1 MNKITSVAPAVR
13 FVDISEKQAGQRID
27 NFLLKTL
34 KTLPKSRL
42 YRIIRKGEVRV
53 NKKRVKPDYKLI
65 PGDRLRI
72 PPVRLDGHDEGP
84 VVLADSLLKQLDR
97 AILYENDHILV
108 LNKPSGLAVHSGSG
122 LRFGVI
128 DVMRRLRHQHDIE
141 LVHRLDRD
149 TSGCLLLAKNRAS
162 LLAMQK
168 LLQSSVMQKRYLAV
182 VKGHWDKSQKRI
194 DLPLLRQTMPN
205 GEKRVFVDERGQ
217 QAITGIDQVR
227 HLSSQGI
234 HYSLLKIRLLTGRT
248 HQIRAHC
255 QSQQHEI
262 SGDVKYGDRQFNRKM
277 KGLGC
282 KRLLLHAVEL
292 EIPKNDYTKAL
303 KIIAPVSGE
312 FIKTGFRQNESEE
325 I

>member
-1 MNKITSVAPAVR
+1 MNKITSVAPVVQ
-13 FVDISEKQAGQRID
+13 FLEISEKQAGQRLD

-72 PPVRLDGHDEGP
+72 PPVRIKNHDEGK
-84 VVLADSLLKQLDR
+84 VVVPDSLLKRLDS
-97 AILYENDHILV
+97 AILYEDDDILV
-108 LNKPSGLAVHSGSG
+108 LNKPTGLAVHSGSG
-122 LRFGVI
+122 LRYGVI

-149 TSGCLLLAKNRAS
+149 TSGCLLLAKNRTS

-168 LLQSSVMQKRYLAV
+168 LLQSNAMQKRYLAI
-182 VKGHWDKSQKRI
+182 VKGHWHKSLKRI

-217 QAITGIDQVR
+217 NAFTSIEQIR
-227 HLSSQGI
+227 HLSRKGI

-255 QSQQHEI
+255 QSQHHEI
-262 SGDVKYGDRQFNRKM
+262 GGDMKYGERQFNRQM

-292 EIPKNDYTKAL
+292 EIPENGYTKTL
-303 KIIAPVSGE
+303 KITAPIPGDFVE
-312 FIKTGFRQNESEE
+312 IGF
-325 I
+325 